1 MHSYAWYLRHH
12 LRQRVRQGHFGPA
25 FAYAGCGPAAFE
37 RPEPVFSRGHFR
49 EEEVFGAGGL
59 GVRRPLRWLAFRLDL
74 DRGQVSAAAKILE
87 RLKLERAQAE
97 VDLRRAAADLADAVE
112 AGEFARARVESAGA
126 TRLAAAQ
133 RVQQAIARALEE
145 LHALLDSEQ
154 REKLAASIRAR
165 DIAL

>member
-1 MHSYAWYLRHH
+1 MHAYAWHLRRRLRHH
-12 LRQRVRQGHFGPA
+12 IRQGDFGPA
-25 FAYAGCGPAAFE
+25 FAYAGCGSFE
-37 RPEPVFSRGHFR
+37 RPEPLFSRGHFR

-74 DRGQVSAAAKILE
+74 DREQVAAAAKILE

-97 VDLRRAAADLADAVE
+97 VYLRRAAADFADAVE
-112 AGEFARARVESAGA
+112 SAEFARARVEAASA

-133 RVQQAIARALEE
+133 RVQQAVARALEE

-154 REKLAASIRAR
+154 REKLAALIRAR
-165 DIAL
+165 EIAL